1 MGMFNSLNKGGID
14 WGVDTE
20 DMDYIKLEEVKDAG
34 NLVIKG
40 VFINNKGNFGAHP
53 VAILENGLLDLPA
66 HQTENVTTILENP
79 EMVEAIKAGKCAVK
93 VVTYIA
99 KKYNK
104 ECFTVDWVD
113 VE

>member
-40 VFINNKGNFGAHP
+40 VFINNKGN
-53 VAILENGLLDLPA
+53 L
-66 HQTENVTTILENP
+66 
-79 EMVEAIKAGKCAVK
+79 K
-93 VVTYIA
+93 
-99 KKYNK
+99 
-104 ECFTVDWVD
+104 
-113 VE
+113 

>member
-20 DMDYIKLEEVKDAG
+20 KMQYIRLEEMKDAG
-34 NLVIKG
+34 NIVIKG
-40 VFINNKGNFGAHP
+40 VFINKKGNFDPHP
-53 VAILENGLLDLPA
+53 VAIIENGLLDLPA
-66 HQTENVTTILENP
+66 HQTENVQTILESP
-79 EMVEAIKAGKCAVK
+79 EMVEAVKAGKCAVK
-93 VVTYIA
+93 VVPYTA

-104 ECFTVDWVD
+104 DCFTVDWVD